1 MNVDKPLLGTVA
13 SPLSR
18 AGRTNSQYTE
28 TFLSP
33 HILNDNLFER
43 RVGTQ
48 LQRSIRN
55 GHLYRISEW
64 GTVHSAPCFNSIA
77 NGMNTQLQNGCVP
90 TLYGMSRHS
99 VTCEMFDEV
108 GVQLI
113 DKNLVEM
120 LWLRVRLIL
129 GDNIEEKRVSDY
141 IMRNK

>member
-1 MNVDKPLLGTVA
+1 MSFQTFTIKCMMNVDKPLLGTVA

-64 GTVHSAPCFNSIA
+64 GSVHSAPCFNSIA

-90 TLYGMSRHS
+90 TLYGMSRQ
-99 VTCEMFDEV
+99 CNMFDV
-108 GVQLI
+108 WWSRCTTNRQKSSRDVVATSSI
-113 DKNLVEM
+113 DTR
-120 LWLRVRLIL
+120 W
-129 GDNIEEKRVSDY
+129 
-141 IMRNK
+141 